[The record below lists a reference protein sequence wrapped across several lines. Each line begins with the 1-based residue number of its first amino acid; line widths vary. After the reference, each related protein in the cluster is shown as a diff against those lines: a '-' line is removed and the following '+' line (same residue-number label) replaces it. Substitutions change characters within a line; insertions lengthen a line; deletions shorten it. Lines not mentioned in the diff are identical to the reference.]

1 MKKREILITSLITV
15 IAIVLYG
22 INYMYRETKLAQAK
36 SAYKVY
42 LNGDAIGLIQDES
55 ELYNLINREQET
67 IRDKYDVDAVYPP
80 TGFNLVK
87 TNTFNQNYASVS
99 DIYDKIAEVDDFTI
113 EGYIITIKFPES
125 EKKDNLII
133 NVLDK
138 EVFTKAIN
146 NFVLSFVSEEE
157 IENYLDGNRSIT
169 EIGSVISSMYFN
181 EVITIKK
188 GYISVHDKI
197 YTDAESLSQYLLFGP
212 DAKMDSYKVELGDD
226 IEKISE
232 KYKINPQEFIVA
244 NPKYRDKDALLT
256 VGSTVNVTIL
266 NPVIHFV
273 YDIYEISEKVTPFT
287 KKQVVDNTKDSSYR
301 SVKPGVDGL
310 ALVHVEYHVTNGDPS
325 SEVKEAQ
332 RIVIREMVEQV
343 TTVGQRYSISGNNVD
358 FGGNWHLPTNYP
370 YYTTASNGFVWRSG
384 KMHLGI
390 DISGTGYGSPIYAVD
405 DGIVVEVSSR
415 SQDGN
420 YVLLQHGG
428 NIYTQYAHLDS
439 AIVSVG
445 QTVKRGQQIARMGH
459 SGNASGTHVHFGVSI
474 GWPYHNGEAY
484 RWVNPRNYINL

>member
-1 MKKREILITSLITV
+1 MKKREIIVTSLITI
-15 IAIVLYG
+15 IAISIYLVNYLYQDKVLDKAS
-22 INYMYRETKLAQAK
+22 N
-36 SAYKVY
+36 AYKVY
-42 LNGDAIGLIQDES
+42 LNGETIGLIQDEDA
-55 ELYNLINREQET
+55 LYTLINKEQEN
-67 IRDKYDVDAVYPP
+67 IRKTYDVDAVYPP

-87 TNTFNQNYASVS
+87 TNTFNTNYASVN

-125 EKKDNLII
+125 KKKDNLII

-157 IENYLDGNRSIT
+157 IENYLSGNRSIT
-169 EIGSVISSMYFN
+169 EIGKIISSMYFN

-197 YTDAESLSQYLLFGP
+197 FTDAESLSQYLLFGP
-212 DAKMDSYKVELGDD
+212 DAKMDSYEVQLGDD

-232 KYKINPQEFIVA
+232 KYKINPQEFIIA

-256 VGSTVNVTIL
+256 VGSKVNVTVL
-266 NPVIHFV
+266 NPMIEFV
-273 YDIYEISEKVTPFT
+273 YDVYEISEKVTPFT
-287 KKQVVDNTKDSSYR
+287 KKQVVDSTKDSSYR
-301 SVKPGVDGL
+301 SVKAGVDGL
-310 ALVHVEYHVTNGDPS
+310 ALSHVEYQVVNGDAG
-325 SEVKEAQ
+325 SEVKEVQ

-370 YYTTASNGFVWRSG
+370 YYLTSPFGWRSG
-384 KMHLGI
+384 KMHLGQ

-405 DGIVVEVSSR
+405 DAVVVEVSRR
-415 SQDGN
+415 SSDGN
-420 YVLLQHGG
+420 YILLQHTG

-445 QTVKRGQQIARMGH
+445 QTVKRGQQIGRMGH
-459 SGNASGTHVHFGVSI
+459 SGLASGTHVHFGVSI
-474 GWPYHNGEAY
+474 GWPYHNGEPY
-484 RWVNPRNYINL
+484 QWVNPRNYIAL